1 MVHDE
6 FERMKY
12 ECKLIAYIR
21 NNLQLRMMND
31 AMNKY

>member
-6 FERMKY
+6 FERMEY
-12 ECKLIAYIR
+12 ECKLIDYIR

>member
-6 FERMKY
+6 LEHMEY

-21 NNLQLRMMND
+21 NNLQLRMTND